1 MHTEPASTPSPPPL
15 PPVRAEERKP
25 TPAAAKS
32 ESGKAKPAKPVMPT
46 SMMDAAMIL
55 REFFVRERR
64 DQKFQRV
71 VAEFS
76 TLVKREKNPVII
88 LNQLETVVVEYQK
101 EYPNLPLALAFL
113 RKSLETKGAGAL
125 RFLEIMARVLE

>member
-1 MHTEPASTPSPPPL
+1 
-15 PPVRAEERKP
+15 
-25 TPAAAKS
+25 
-32 ESGKAKPAKPVMPT
+32 
-46 SMMDAAMIL
+46 MDAAMIL

-71 VAEFS
+71 VSDFS
-76 TLVKREKNPVII
+76 ALVKREKNPVII

-101 EYPNLPLALAFL
+101 DYPNLPLALAFL
-113 RKSLETKGAGAL
+113 RKSLETKGPGAL